1 MRDLEQDET
10 YSDVYF
16 NVVPASETARQ
27 QEALLALGFANLKHG
42 LIAYDAQGRVAK
54 SLPGH
59 QFGREEVKQALDAIR
74 P

>member
-1 MRDLEQDET
+1 MDAVRDLEQDET

-42 LIAYDAQGRVAK
+42 LIAYDAQGRVG
-54 SLPGH
+54 SRCPGTSS
-59 QFGREEVKQALDAIR
+59 GVRK
-74 P
+74 